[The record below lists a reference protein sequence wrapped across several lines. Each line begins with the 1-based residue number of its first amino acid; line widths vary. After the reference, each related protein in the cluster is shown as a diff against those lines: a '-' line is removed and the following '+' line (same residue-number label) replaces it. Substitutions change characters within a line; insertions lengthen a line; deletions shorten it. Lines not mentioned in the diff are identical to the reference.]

1 MGGGSFK
8 RGECPSLH
16 AVCKWDRNAPPRLQA
31 GLAVRLA
38 LGILPTPAP
47 IGVAQ
52 HTMDSQLDQIR
63 AEAVAAITAAGDE
76 TALEQL
82 RVKFLGQAGA
92 VTVLSKG
99 MKDVPPADKPR
110 IGKLLNEVRT
120 AVTAAL
126 DERKAALLANA
137 DKAAFAGV
145 DVTLPGTRDALGTL
159 HPITQL
165 QDRAVAIF
173 RRMGFALADGPDIET
188 EFHCFDA
195 LNTPADHP
203 ARNEQDTF
211 YFTDGRLLRT
221 HTSTVQIR
229 TMEKTAPPIRIIA
242 PGAAYRRDEIDAT
255 HLAQFTQME
264 GLYVDEGVS
273 VADLKGTLE
282 FFFREL
288 FGPDAEFR
296 FRPHFFPFTEPSYEV
311 DIKAA
316 ALGGKWLEI
325 AGCGMVDPAVFQAV
339 NGKRGDT
346 AFDPEKYTGFAFGFG
361 LDRLSM
367 ILSTVPDIRYFTGN
381 DQRFLGQF

>member
-1 MGGGSFK
+1 
-8 RGECPSLH
+8 
-16 AVCKWDRNAPPRLQA
+16 
-31 GLAVRLA
+31 
-38 LGILPTPAP
+38 
-47 IGVAQ
+47 
-52 HTMDSQLDQIR
+52 MDQQLDQLR
-63 AEAVAAITAAGDE
+63 TEAVAAIAATADE

-82 RVKFLGQAGA
+82 RVKYLGQSGVLTA
-92 VTVLSKG
+92 VSKG
-99 MKDVPPADKPR
+99 MKDVAKEDKPR
-110 IGKLLNEVRT
+110 IGKLLNDVRT
-120 AVTAAL
+120 AVTTAL
-126 DERKAALLANA
+126 DERKSALLADA

-145 DVTLPGTRDALGTL
+145 DVTLPGTAHRAGTL

-165 QDRAVAIF
+165 LDRAVSIF

-211 YFTDGRLLRT
+211 YLPDGRLLRT

-229 TMEKTAPPIRIIA
+229 TMESTAPPIRIIA

-288 FGPDAEFR
+288 FGKDAQFR

-311 DIKAA
+311 DIKTR
-316 ALGGKWLEI
+316 ALGASDRWLEI
-325 AGCGMVDPAVFQAV
+325 AGCGMVDPAVFEQV
-339 NGKRGDT
+339 NGRRGDR
-346 AFDPEKYTGFAFGFG
+346 AFDPEKFTGFAFGFG
-361 LDRLSM
+361 LDRLAM
-367 ILSTVPDIRYFTGN
+367 IMAGVPDIRYFTDN
-381 DQRFLGQF
+381 DQRFLAQF